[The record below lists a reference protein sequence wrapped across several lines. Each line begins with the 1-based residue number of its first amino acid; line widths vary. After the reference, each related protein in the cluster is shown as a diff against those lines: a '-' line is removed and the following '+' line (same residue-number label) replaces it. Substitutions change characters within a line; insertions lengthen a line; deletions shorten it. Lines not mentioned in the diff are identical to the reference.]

1 MTRGHVQTPTRN
13 HDATLAA
20 AEGALTAADQ
30 ATTTGERRR
39 ALDGVAEDLAPVA
52 ARRDGM
58 PEPSRRRSS
67 RNGEVADESAPRAN
81 ARSAQTVAPTE
92 GTREPMD
99 PTRIERPMRGDGQC
113 RCGACKRHF
122 STTRNFARHQ
132 NLSADGG
139 VVCRDPR
146 DCGLGVR
153 WSGGRAWWSAPA
165 PRVGTGSP
173 FADRNRHLPDAK

>member
-20 AEGALTAADQ
+20 AEGALTAADR
-30 ATTTGERRR
+30 ATTTGEGSQ
-39 ALDGVAEDLAPVA
+39 ALDRVAEDLATVA
-52 ARRDGM
+52 ASREDM

-67 RNGEVADESAPRAN
+67 RKGEVDDESAPRAN
-81 ARSAQTVAPTE
+81 ARSSQTVAPTE
-92 GTREPMD
+92 GTREPLD

-113 RCGACKRHF
+113 RCGSCDRHF
-122 STTRNFARHQ
+122 STTRNFGRHQ
-132 NLSADGG
+132 MLTEDGG
-139 VVCRDPR
+139 VVCRHPR
-146 DCGLGVR
+146 DCGLVVR

-173 FADRNRHLPDAK
+173 FANRNRHLPDAK